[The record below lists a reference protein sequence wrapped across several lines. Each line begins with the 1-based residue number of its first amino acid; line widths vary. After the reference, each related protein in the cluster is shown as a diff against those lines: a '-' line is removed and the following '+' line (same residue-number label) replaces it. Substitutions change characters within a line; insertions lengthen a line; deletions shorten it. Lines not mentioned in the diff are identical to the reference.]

1 MVLYFDEIGINLAD
15 YNGYS
20 FEKIRPL
27 IINQAVD
34 YILSFDGDYDYEVFD
49 HYEWEI
55 DYILRKIIIPQSALA

>member
-1 MVLYFDEIGINLAD
+1 MVLYFEEIGINMAD
-15 YNGYS
+15 YNGFP

-34 YILSFDGDYDYEVFD
+34 YIISFDGDYDYEVFD

-55 DYILRKIIIPQSALA
+55 DYVQRKILIPESAFA